1 MKNDLENIII
11 KAVGNII
18 ENSIGVKKIN
28 KLKEK
33 HNKKMHFIPKR
44 YRVFGGLL
52 QSMNIQFGNFI
63 EELMA
68 LIISNE
74 NKFKILEEYSG
85 KKNNIFYL
93 SDSNIKRIDDYI
105 AKCQY
110 EATIDLKK
118 EFHLLQDEII
128 NDKDDN
134 FNEVK
139 CDTDLIFFDSKN
151 IYYLEVKYNDD
162 HDTGKFE
169 DINRKFIRTYAA
181 IATELKNKNYKKNVI
196 PILFYF
202 TNKKMKGNNYIPE
215 ETNIRRGR
223 RFFEEFLT
231 IKYDDLEKCLSNI
244 SENKKNIKIFD
255 ELYQKIMYM

>member
-1 MKNDLENIII
+1 MKDDLENIII

-18 ENSIGVKKIN
+18 ENSIGSKKIN
-28 KLKEK
+28 ELREK

-93 SDSNIKRIDDYI
+93 SDSNVKRIDDYI

-110 EATIDLKK
+110 EATINLNK
-118 EFHLLQDEII
+118 EFRLLQDEII

-134 FNEVK
+134 FKEVK
-139 CDTDLIFFDSKN
+139 CDTDLIFSDSKN

-181 IATELKNKNYKKNVI
+181 IATELKNKNYKENVI

-215 ETNIRRGR
+215 ETNIIRGR
-223 RFFEEFLT
+223 RFFDEFLT

-255 ELYQKIMYM
+255 ELYQKIMDM

>member
-18 ENSIGVKKIN
+18 ENSIGSKKIN
-28 KLKEK
+28 ELREK

-44 YRVFGGLL
+44 YRIFGGLL

-105 AKCQY
+105 VKCQY
-110 EATIDLKK
+110 EATINLNK
-118 EFHLLQDEII
+118 EFRLLQDEII

-134 FNEVK
+134 FNKVK
-139 CDTDLIFFDSKN
+139 CDTDLIFRIVK
-151 IYYLEVKYNDD
+151 IYIIWK
-162 HDTGKFE
+162 
-169 DINRKFIRTYAA
+169 
-181 IATELKNKNYKKNVI
+181 
-196 PILFYF
+196 
-202 TNKKMKGNNYIPE
+202 
-215 ETNIRRGR
+215 
-223 RFFEEFLT
+223 
-231 IKYDDLEKCLSNI
+231 
-244 SENKKNIKIFD
+244 
-255 ELYQKIMYM
+255 

>member
-11 KAVGNII
+11 KAVRNII
-18 ENSIGVKKIN
+18 ENSISDKKIK

-33 HNKKMHFIPKR
+33 HDKKMHFIPKR
-44 YRVFGGLL
+44 YRIFGGLL

-85 KKNNIFYL
+85 KKNNKFYL

-110 EATIDLKK
+110 EHTADLKK
-118 EFHLLQDEII
+118 EFTLLQNEIL
-128 NDKDDN
+128 NDKGNN
-134 FNEVK
+134 FIEVK
-139 CDTDLIFFDSKN
+139 CDTDLIFYNNEN
-151 IYYLEVKYNDD
+151 IYYFEVKYNDD
-162 HDTGKFE
+162 HDTGKFVN
-169 DINRKFIRTYAA
+169 INEKFIKTYAA
-181 IATELKNKNYKKNVI
+181 IATELKNKNYKETVI

-215 ETNIRRGR
+215 ETNIRRGK
-223 RFFEEFLT
+223 RFFDEFLS

-255 ELYQKIMYM
+255 ELYNKIMEM

>member
-11 KAVGNII
+11 KAVSNII
-18 ENSIGVKKIN
+18 ENSISNKKIK

-33 HNKKMHFIPKR
+33 HDKKMHFIPKR

-74 NKFKILEEYSG
+74 NKFKILEEYNG
-85 KKNNIFYL
+85 KKNNKFYL
-93 SDSNIKRIDDYI
+93 SDTNIKRIDDYI

-110 EATIDLKK
+110 EHTADLKK
-118 EFHLLQDEII
+118 EFRLLKNEIL
-128 NDKDDN
+128 NDKDTSLK
-134 FNEVK
+134 EVK
-139 CDTDLIFFDSKN
+139 CDTDLIFYNNEN
-151 IYYLEVKYNDD
+151 IYYFEVKYNDD
-162 HDTGKFE
+162 HDTGKFVN
-169 DINRKFIRTYAA
+169 INKKFITTYAA
-181 IATELKNKNYKKNVI
+181 IATELKNKNYKETVI

-215 ETNIRRGR
+215 ETNIRRGK
-223 RFFEEFLT
+223 RFFDEFLS

-255 ELYQKIMYM
+255 ELYQKIMEM

>member
-11 KAVGNII
+11 KAVRNII
-18 ENSIGVKKIN
+18 ENSISDKKIK

-33 HNKKMHFIPKR
+33 HDKKMHFIPKR
-44 YRVFGGLL
+44 YRIFGGLL

-63 EELMA
+63 QELMT

-85 KKNNIFYL
+85 KKNNKFYL
-93 SDSNIKRIDDYI
+93 SDTNIKRIDDYI

-110 EATIDLKK
+110 EHTADLKK
-118 EFHLLQDEII
+118 EFTLLQNEIL
-128 NDKDDN
+128 NDKGNN
-134 FNEVK
+134 FIEVK
-139 CDTDLIFFDSKN
+139 CDTDLIFYNNEN
-151 IYYLEVKYNDD
+151 IYYFEVKYNDD
-162 HDTGKFE
+162 HDTGKFVN
-169 DINRKFIRTYAA
+169 INEKFIKTYAA
-181 IATELKNKNYKKNVI
+181 IATELKNKNYKETVI

-215 ETNIRRGR
+215 ETNIRRGK
-223 RFFEEFLT
+223 RFFDEFLS

-255 ELYQKIMYM
+255 ELYKKIIEM

>member
-11 KAVGNII
+11 KAVSNII
-18 ENSIGVKKIN
+18 NNSVNDKKIYE
-28 KLKEK
+28 LKEK
-33 HNKKMHFIPKR
+33 HNKKMHFIPKN

-63 EELMA
+63 QELMT

-85 KKNNIFYL
+85 KKDNEFYL
-93 SDSNIKRIDDYI
+93 SDTNIKRIDDYI

-110 EATIDLKK
+110 EHTADLKK
-118 EFHLLQDEII
+118 EFTLLQNEIL
-128 NDKDDN
+128 NDKGNN
-134 FNEVK
+134 FIEVK
-139 CDTDLIFFDSKN
+139 CDTDLIFYNNEN
-151 IYYLEVKYNDD
+151 IYYFEVKYNDD
-162 HDTGKFE
+162 HDTGKFVN
-169 DINRKFIRTYAA
+169 INEKFIKTYAA
-181 IATELKNKNYKKNVI
+181 IATELKNKNYKETVI

-215 ETNIRRGR
+215 ETNIRRGK
-223 RFFEEFLT
+223 RFFDEFLS

-255 ELYQKIMYM
+255 ELYKKIMEM

>member
-11 KAVGNII
+11 KAVSNII
-18 ENSIGVKKIN
+18 ENSISNKKIK

-33 HNKKMHFIPKR
+33 HDKKMHFIPKR

-63 EELMA
+63 EELMT
-68 LIISNE
+68 LIISSE
-74 NKFKILEEYSG
+74 NKFKILEEYNG
-85 KKNNIFYL
+85 KKNNKFYL
-93 SDSNIKRIDDYI
+93 SDTNIKRIDDYI

-110 EATIDLKK
+110 EHTADLKK
-118 EFHLLQDEII
+118 EFRLLKNEIL
-128 NDKDDN
+128 NDKGAN
-134 FNEVK
+134 FIEVK
-139 CDTDLIFFDSKN
+139 CDTDLIFYNNEN
-151 IYYLEVKYNDD
+151 IYYFEVKYNDD
-162 HDTGKFE
+162 HDTGKFVN
-169 DINRKFIRTYAA
+169 INKKFITTYAV
-181 IATELKNKNYKKNVI
+181 IATELKNKKYKETVI

-215 ETNIRRGR
+215 ETNIRRGK
-223 RFFEEFLT
+223 RFFDEFLS

-255 ELYQKIMYM
+255 ELYQKIMEM

>member
-11 KAVGNII
+11 QAVSNII
-18 ENSIGVKKIN
+18 DNSISEKKIN
-28 KLKEK
+28 ELKEK

-63 EELMA
+63 EELTA

-74 NKFKILEEYSG
+74 NKFKILKEYSG
-85 KKNNIFYL
+85 KKNNKFGL
-93 SDSNIKRIDDYI
+93 SVSNIKRIDDYI

-110 EATIDLKK
+110 EKTIDLQK
-118 EFHLLQDEII
+118 EFRLLQNEII
-128 NDKDDN
+128 NDKDAN

-139 CDTDLIFFDSKN
+139 CDTDLIFSDNKK

-169 DINRKFIRTYAA
+169 DINRKFIRTYAS
-181 IATELKNKNYKKNVI
+181 IATELKNKNYKENVV

-202 TNKKMKGNNYIPE
+202 TNKRMKGNIYIPE
-215 ETNIRRGR
+215 ETNIRRGK
-223 RFFEEFLT
+223 RFFDEFLT
-231 IKYDDLEKCLSNI
+231 IKYEDLEKCLHNI

-255 ELYQKIMYM
+255 KLYQKIMNI

>member
-11 KAVGNII
+11 KAVSNII
-18 ENSIGVKKIN
+18 NNSVNDKKIYE
-28 KLKEK
+28 LKEK
-33 HNKKMHFIPKR
+33 HNKKMHFIPKN

-63 EELMA
+63 QELMT

-85 KKNNIFYL
+85 KKDNEFYL
-93 SDSNIKRIDDYI
+93 SDTNIKRIDDYI
-105 AKCQY
+105 AKHH
-110 EATIDLKK
+110 EHTEDLKK
-118 EFHLLQDEII
+118 EFALLQNEIL
-128 NDKDDN
+128 NDKNAN
-134 FNEVK
+134 FDKVK
-139 CDTDLIFFDSKN
+139 YDIDLIFSDNKN
-151 IYYLEVKYNDD
+151 IYYLELKYNDD
-162 HDTGKFE
+162 HDTGKFVN
-169 DINRKFIRTYAA
+169 INEKFIKTYAA
-181 IATELKNKNYKKNVI
+181 IATELKNKNYKETVI

-215 ETNIRRGR
+215 ETNIRRGK
-223 RFFEEFLT
+223 RFFDEFLS

-255 ELYQKIMYM
+255 ELYNKIMEM